1 MPRGK
6 SQAPNSKAERGR
18 KNTVVIQEAVAKQAA
33 EWAQDP
39 DVLDALPASNKAS
52 LLMQFLPKAQPV
64 DQDLEQNML
73 QLSNLLT
80 GLPDSSSLTAEL
92 ARLKGENKKLTH
104 KMKVL
109 KKGLPKDNFEEFV
122 DEFADAFIQVGR
134 QFAGAEIIMATKDK
148 AADKITWLNEK

>member
-18 KNTVVIQEAVAKQAA
+18 KNTVVIQESIAQRAA

-39 DVLDALPASNKAS
+39 EVLDALPASNKAS

-64 DQDLEQNML
+64 DQDLEQNLL
-73 QLSNLLT
+73 QLSSLLT
-80 GLPDSSSLTAEL
+80 DLPDSTSLTSEL

-109 KKGLPKDNFEEFV
+109 KKGLPKDGFEGFV
-122 DEFADAFIQVGR
+122 DEFADAFIEVGR
-134 QFAGAEIIMATKDK
+134 QFAGAEIISATKDQSVK
-148 AADKITWLNEK
+148 KITWLNEK